1 MAECLNKSTHDNGS
15 LHFPYDTDEEDDYD
29 EFCDH
34 FTFSVSAKRR
44 MPALESHFFL
54 FFFFCVQHTPACC
67 VCNGY
72 YAPNFGEP
80 MCGTCHAFLLP
91 VTEEKY
97 TTDLSDNDED
107 SGNDEPP
114 YNLVVSTS
122 SNNRNERDPLANEG
136 DGSRPVSPVI
146 PDEGAIV
153 LNPRDDD
160 RIASKENAFLGD
172 RPNPDPPRNLRQ
184 YLNALSE
191 PRIEAGSSSGESNAL
206 LAAANARRLAN
217 GSGNGGGTGAS
228 GTNTRRTGEVAD
240 IFALPVEV
248 LLTIFSYLDDLSLC
262 NVGEVCKRWRKI
274 LDMYTPQSMWE
285 KYTKQRWP
293 LFQPVLGV
301 SNWFNVSTIR
311 FIRQSI

>member
-1 MAECLNKSTHDNGS
+1 MIL
-15 LHFPYDTDEEDDYD
+15 
-29 EFCDH
+29 
-34 FTFSVSAKRR
+34 
-44 MPALESHFFL
+44 ML
-54 FFFFCVQHTPACC
+54 FVQHTPACC

-80 MCGTCHAFLLP
+80 MCGTCHAFLFP
-91 VTEEKY
+91 VMEEKY

-114 YNLVVSTS
+114 YNLVASTS
-122 SNNRNERDPLANEG
+122 SANRNDPLANEG
-136 DGSRPVSPVI
+136 DDIRAASPVI

-153 LNPRDDD
+153 LNPREDD

-191 PRIEAGSSSGESNAL
+191 PRIEAGPSSGHANAL
-206 LAAANARRLAN
+206 LAAANARRLAI
-217 GSGNGGGTGAS
+217 GVGGGATAAGNSGAI
-228 GTNTRRTGEVAD
+228 NKRNGEIAD

-248 LLTIFSYLDDLSLC
+248 LLSIFSYLDDLSLC

-274 LDMYTPQSMWE
+274 LEMYTPQTMWE

-293 LFQPVLGV
+293 LFQPVLGI
-301 SNWFNVSTIR
+301 SNWFNVSVCVC
-311 FIRQSI
+311 SIDRH

>member
-1 MAECLNKSTHDNGS
+1 MKLRANFFDHLMIS
-15 LHFPYDTDEEDDYD
+15 LFD
-29 EFCDH
+29 CI
-34 FTFSVSAKRR
+34 
-44 MPALESHFFL
+44 
-54 FFFFCVQHTPACC
+54 QHTPACC

-91 VTEEKY
+91 VQEEKH
-97 TTDLSDNDED
+97 TTDVSDNDED

-114 YNLVVSTS
+114 YNLVASTS
-122 SNNRNERDPLANEG
+122 SASRNERDPLANDG
-136 DGSRPVSPVI
+136 DGSRRASPLI

-153 LNPRDDD
+153 LNPREDD
-160 RIASKENAFLGD
+160 RIASKENAFVGD
-172 RPNPDPPRNLRQ
+172 RPNPVPPRNLRQ

-191 PRIEAGSSSGESNAL
+191 PRIEAGPSSGQANAL

-217 GSGNGGGTGAS
+217 GSGNGADGGGAS
-228 GTNTRRTGEVAD
+228 AAIHKRNGQIAD
-240 IFALPVEV
+240 MFALPVEV

-274 LDMYTPQSMWE
+274 LEMYTPQTMWE

-301 SNWFNVSTIR
+301 SNWFIVIINARTAMPDIFSNYKSLKWNFCFFSRCTNRCCAHVSVKHVS
-311 FIRQSI
+311 FK

>member
-1 MAECLNKSTHDNGS
+1 MAECLNKTAHDNGS
-15 LHFPYDTDEEDDYD
+15 LHRPYDTDEEDDYD

-34 FTFSVSAKRR
+34 FTFSVSIAY
-44 MPALESHFFL
+44 PGILTSVSLHFL
-54 FFFFCVQHTPACC
+54 SIDSLQHTPACC

-80 MCGTCHAFLLP
+80 MCGTCHAFLFP
-91 VTEEKY
+91 VMEEKY
-97 TTDLSDNDED
+97 TTDVSDNDED

-114 YNLVVSTS
+114 YNLVASTS
-122 SNNRNERDPLANEG
+122 SANRNDRDPLADEG
-136 DGSRPVSPVI
+136 DGSRPMSPVI

-153 LNPRDDD
+153 LNPREDD

-184 YLNALSE
+184 FLNALSE
-191 PRIEAGSSSGESNAL
+191 PRIEAGHVNAL

-217 GSGNGGGTGAS
+217 GGAENGDGAGPS
-228 GTNTRRTGEVAD
+228 RAINKRNGEIAD

-274 LDMYTPQSMWE
+274 LEKYTPQTMWE

-301 SNWFNVSTIR
+301 SNWFNVIDLLAR
-311 FIRQSI
+311 